1 MENVEA
7 ARTRW
12 LVAMPIAPLV
22 TRLDRHGHPE
32 ETQVTD
38 ANLDQF
44 VTGGA
49 TKPAAWALPL
59 PLPPLLGDGIALD
72 AATTS
77 VTGSS

>member
-59 PLPPLLGDGIALD
+59 LLGDGIDLD